1 MRTLMAAAALATA
14 AVCAGAGPAARG
26 DVAPKDK
33 RGAAPDLSLSQPIR
47 PSDGYGDVRQASN
60 LGGEGKWEAGRA
72 FVAQLRARQ
81 AEKRSLEERQSVD
94 MAEFALLRHDMK
106 ANRARCV
113 ECLKSVYDAGC
124 TSFWG
129 WAAYSYLK
137 ELGEDVPLPPKD
149 PLRGLGAFGDGV
161 VNLEP
166 KRLEPDVGRRMS
178 NADWLAAATKKVPI
192 RTPADL
198 KPGSPVRRAILRKRL
213 VEICGEKKILEMLAV
228 KGGRKLLVRL
238 WDDDATLEDF
248 LLSGP
253 VFDAPLALETLMTLF
268 LNDEDEKWSRT
279 EMGRRA
285 TVAVAVNARKGDDMK
300 ATVRHW
306 AAFRRIGKVGGFLKL
321 AERHDCREW
330 RFVVRRP
337 ADAAETL
344 YLNAQRR
351 FPTRYVTNVS
361 IRNVPYRKINCF
373 GVSKWAKGDAYMRP
387 WTASGWP
394 RLYLRSR
401 VGGVCVELSNWASR
415 AANSQGIMAVTNHQ
429 PGRRATK
436 FRKGAPPHL
445 CWAMRRE
452 DGGWRLV
459 NGIRPYSGSSFTL
472 WGRGFQYLQATE
484 RAFADRTAHDESEL
498 LLFAGR
504 VKEAAMRCPYNYTAW
519 RAYANTLKT
528 ANASIDEWRNYL
540 GELVRL
546 QPEGRLATWNFA
558 HEALD
563 AMQKKGMD
571 KTALAKDTAKV
582 FLALPQPKS
591 RIAEEMN
598 FWRDA
603 LARALGRFKGQPV
616 LEDKILAVA
625 LEANKASPGYLPQ
638 IFGYALERFGK
649 DKDRLERLFSYAAS
663 FGNRNGEPTSAK
675 ATAGKQGTGKGERG
689 FNWRRLFTM
698 GDFRTDRTA
707 FRMLA
712 NFRNESEPPAGTAK
726 VPETDYDAPLVSDD
740 ALVLV
745 SSSGKGDTPEDYA
758 RASDATPYDPSR
770 NGLFATRSEDAPWA
784 IVELAGSVKVSGVTV
799 VGTAKGLSFWLSDDG
814 EEWRKVGES
823 ASAEAAADE
832 RQAGNG
838 VRVDLRKDSPT
849 AKFVKVGYEPGGGK
863 RPLALKKVLVYG
875 NKLY

>member
-1 MRTLMAAAALATA
+1 MKERMQMRRLVNAMLLLI
-14 AVCAGAGPAARG
+14 AGAVFA
-26 DVAPKDK
+26 
-33 RGAAPDLSLSQPIR
+33 DLGVTLPRR

-72 FVAQLRARQ
+72 FIAQLRARP
-81 AEKRSLEERQSVD
+81 AEKRNLEERQSVD

-137 ELGEDVPLPPKD
+137 ELGEDVPEPPKD

-166 KRLEPDVGRRMS
+166 KRLEPAKGGNGLTGLTRFKEVG
-178 NADWLAAATKKVPI
+178 NPVNPVNPVKKES
-192 RTPADL
+192 L

-213 VEICGEKKILEMLAV
+213 VEICGEKKLLEMLAV
-228 KGGRKLLVRL
+228 KGGRKLFSRL

-285 TVAVAVNARKGDDMK
+285 TVAVAINARKGDDMK

-361 IRNVPYRKINCF
+361 IRNVPYRKSNCF

-401 VGGVCVELSNWASR
+401 VGGVCVELSHWASR

-452 DGGWRLV
+452 DGSWRLV

-472 WGRGFQYLQATE
+472 WGSGFQYLQATE

-504 VKEAAMRCPYNYTAW
+504 VKEAAMRCPYNLSAW
-519 RAYANTLKT
+519 RAYANSLKT

-546 QPEGRLATWNFA
+546 QSEGRLATWNFA

-571 KTALAKDTAKV
+571 KTALAKETAKV

-591 RIAEEMN
+591 HIAEEMN
-598 FWRDA
+598 FWKDA

-663 FGNRNGEPTSAK
+663 FGNRNGES
-675 ATAGKQGTGKGERG
+675 GTGNGERG
-689 FNWRRLFTM
+689 FNWRRLFTI

-726 VPETDYDAPLVSDD
+726 VPETDYGAPLVSDD

-758 RASDATPYDPSR
+758 RVSDATPYDPSR
-770 NGLFATRSEDAPWA
+770 NELFVTKSEEAPWA

-799 VGTAKGLSFWLSDDG
+799 VGTAKGLSFWLRDGG

-823 ASAEAAADE
+823 ASAETAADE

-838 VRVDLRKDSPT
+838 ERVDLRKDSPT
-849 AKFVKVGYEPGGGK
+849 AKFVKVGFEPGGGK
-863 RPLALKKVLVYG
+863 KPLSLKKILVYG
-875 NKLY
+875 KKLY